1 MRCSNSG
8 FILCAGR
15 SAVVT
20 TMSNCLGPGGLKGV
34 HRAEVSFRNTEAW
47 VTFDPAPV
55 NVDQLI
61 QAVDKLGFRA
71 SLKRGG

>member
-1 MRCSNSG
+1 
-8 FILCAGR
+8 
-15 SAVVT
+15 
-20 TMSNCLGPGGLKGV
+20 MSNCLGPGGLKGV

-47 VTFDPAPV
+47 VTFDPAQV